1 MEAALGVNNKVR
13 GFMSEQ
19 KPLQIELTTSLGAA
33 LRFRSMAGREEI
45 SRLFEYRITAV
56 SQDATLDADKLL
68 GKPAGVSVATGPGL
82 PRFFHGIVAGFGI
95 DGADGRRFSY
105 RLVIRPWLWLATRAA
120 NFRIFSDLSTPD
132 IIQQVLS
139 AYSAGTVSMEVNA
152 TYAPRH
158 YCVQYGETDFNFV
171 SRLMEE
177 EGIFYFFRHSNGKHE
192 LVLADRSSAHKSAPG
207 FATIRYDNEE
217 KAQAG
222 DPVISAWLMQH
233 EIQTGKV
240 TLADWNFETPS
251 TDLTSEPAKASR
263 KHEVAELEVF
273 EYPGLYDVKSAGDSR
288 AALRLEEA
296 QSRFGRFTGRGNSP
310 GLVTGGKFALAE
322 HRRPDQNTDY
332 VVLSTDFGIQLA
344 ALESG
349 VEGQTSFR
357 CQFSAQKLSE
367 PFRPARL
374 TPKPSVVGLQ
384 TAKVIEGGGGGQ
396 TDEYGRVKVKF
407 AWDRANKGS
416 CYMRVA
422 SGWAGNGW
430 GIFSL
435 PRVGDEVVVSF
446 INGDPDQPL
455 VVGSVYNSEQKT
467 PYELPTNA
475 TVSTWKSRSIDG
487 SASEHNE
494 LRFEDKAGSEYLML
508 RAARD
513 RIDFVTDL
521 MKTEIGKDETRIVKG
536 LFTMTVDKTYELQ
549 VTGAVSQKFGD
560 ALNLDV
566 AKDMLLKSG
575 GQFSLK
581 TDDGIAL
588 QAGAAASLKTTG
600 DLHLKIGANIGA
612 EATQNVHIKGGMNVV
627 IEGAIQVSIKAG
639 GSSIVLGP
647 DGVSITGAMVKI
659 NSGGSPGA
667 GNGAN
672 PVAPKAPQAPEEPKL
687 PEDPLAHR

>member
-1 MEAALGVNNKVR
+1 MPEA
-13 GFMSEQ
+13 
-19 KPLQIELTTSLGAA
+19 KPLPIALTTSVGAA
-33 LRFRSMAGREEI
+33 LKFRSMAGREEV

-56 SQDATLDADKLL
+56 SPDATLDADKLL
-68 GKPAGVSVATGPGL
+68 GQPACIAVAIGPQP
-82 PRFFHGIVAGFGI
+82 PRFFHGIVASFGI
-95 DGADGRRFSY
+95 DGVDGRQFSY
-105 RLVIRPWLWLATRAA
+105 RIVMRPWLWLATRAA
-120 NFRIFSDLSTPD
+120 NFRIFSDMTTPE

-139 AYSAGTVSMEVNA
+139 AYSAGTVSVELNA
-152 TYAPRH
+152 TYAVRH

-177 EGIFYFFRHSNGKHE
+177 EGIFYFFRHAKDKHE

-217 KAQAG
+217 TAQAT
-222 DPVISAWLMQH
+222 DPVISHWLMQH

-251 TDLTSEPAKASR
+251 TDLTSNPATGSR
-263 KHEVAELEVF
+263 KHDAATLEVF
-273 EYPGLYDVKSAGDSR
+273 EYPGLYDAKGAGDSR

-310 GLVTGGKFALAE
+310 GLVAGGKFALAE
-322 HRRPDQNTDY
+322 HHRPDQNTDY

-349 VEGQTSFR
+349 VGGATSFR
-357 CQFSAQKLSE
+357 CQFVAQKLAE

-374 TPKPSVVGLQ
+374 TPKPSVAGLQ
-384 TAKVIEGGGGGQ
+384 TAKVIEGGGSGQ

-416 CYMRVA
+416 CYVRVA

-446 INGDPDQPL
+446 IDGDPDRPL
-455 VVGSVYNSEQKT
+455 VVGSVYNAEQKT
-467 PYELPTNA
+467 PYELPANA
-475 TVSTWKSRSIDG
+475 TVSSWKSRSIDG

-494 LRFEDKAGSEYLML
+494 LRFEDKAGGEYLML

-513 RIDFVTDL
+513 RMDFVTEL

-536 LFTMTVDKTYELQ
+536 LFTMTVDKTYELK
-549 VTGAVSQKFGD
+549 VTGAVSQKFDD
-560 ALNLDV
+560 ALNLTV
-566 AKDMLLKSG
+566 AKDMLLKSD

-581 TDDGIAL
+581 TAKDIAL
-588 QAGAAASLKTTG
+588 QSGAAASLKTTG

-612 EATQNVHIKGGMNVV
+612 EAAQNVHIKGGMNIV
-627 IEGAIQVSIKAG
+627 IEGGTQISIKAG
-639 GSSIVLGP
+639 GSSVVLGP

-659 NSGGSPGA
+659 NSGGSPGS
-667 GNGAN
+667 GSGAS
-672 PVAPKAPQAPEEPKL
+672 PVAPTAPEAPVEPEQ
-687 PEDPLAHR
+687 PEDPLTHR